1 MSKCVDPIKR
11 VSLELGGNA
20 PFIVFD
26 SANIPEAIKGAIGA
40 KFRHTAQVIFNK
52 LKIEPFSQRDKI
64 IVQYCRDT
72 LKPSVGWTDLSHS
85 MKCINN
91 LASRYT
97 PHQHSCYKNHSRKNP
112 GCDEATPFHVSLH
125 LWVGDSPSLTKTD

>member
-40 KFRHTAQVIFNK
+40 KFRHTAQVMQ
-52 LKIEPFSQRDKI
+52 LKIEPFSQTDKI

-72 LKPSVGWTDLSHS
+72 LKPSVGLTNFSHS
-85 MKCINN
+85 MKCIIN

-97 PHQHSCYKNHSRKNP
+97 PHQHSCYKTTQERTLAVMKQHYS
-112 GCDEATPFHVSLH
+112 V
-125 LWVGDSPSLTKTD
+125 

>member
-40 KFRHTAQVIFNK
+40 KFRHTAQVIN
-52 LKIEPFSQRDKI
+52 
-64 IVQYCRDT
+64 
-72 LKPSVGWTDLSHS
+72 
-85 MKCINN
+85 
-91 LASRYT
+91 SRL
-97 PHQHSCYKNHSRKNP
+97 NH
-112 GCDEATPFHVSLH
+112 
-125 LWVGDSPSLTKTD
+125 

>member
-40 KFRHTAQVIFNK
+40 KFRHTAQVINSIFM
-52 LKIEPFSQRDKI
+52 EPFSQMIK
-64 IVQYCRDT
+64 
-72 LKPSVGWTDLSHS
+72 
-85 MKCINN
+85 
-91 LASRYT
+91 
-97 PHQHSCYKNHSRKNP
+97 
-112 GCDEATPFHVSLH
+112 
-125 LWVGDSPSLTKTD
+125 